1 MRKRLTKIDKKI
13 HKTQKSLQFTA
24 KSDIMLLAT
33 QLKGVY
39 TMSIRLSSEVKSLI
53 KEMVSTIGEYELE
66 MLNSLVLFNVLLTNQ
81 FFSDLCGT
89 SSKCEAEHI
98 IDCSEKMMDSKQF
111 NEEEVKTEKEKTIFD
126 ACLTEAEVEVEN
138 QQEIHYSQSL
148 ADVFAYAALMVQ
160 DEKRAEVTWE
170 DIVISF
176 MENMS
181 DEMKEL
187 LGYYG
192 TNIATL
198 KENFESAIAVTESE
212 TFVIPPSLLGC
223 VRILNLKFMNGE
235 PSEILGRDKECQ
247 EIWRTMMKK
256 TKRNVILIG
265 RPGVGKSSIV
275 YKITSDIVNG
285 KCPQQ
290 FNGYIVL
297 ELDVNNLIAGTTL
310 RGQAEARYADLTNL
324 INIYNN
330 LILFIDEVHMII
342 GAGAASGEKLDF
354 SNALKPILAGD
365 RAIVIGATTDEEYA
379 QTFGMEGALKRRFHN
394 VVVKEPKTTEVYD
407 MLRESIKQLEAF
419 HGVKISKKMVEM
431 IIFYS
436 SCFNYNT
443 SNPDRTKDL
452 IDLAMVTAKM
462 NGKERVD
469 RDCIMKNFGANFE
482 EFHKMPKAMVQETA
496 YHEVGHFVVSRFSG
510 RLVDEDTTA
519 ISIIPA
525 EGYLGVN
532 ALDAT
537 NITPNTDRGYF
548 IDKIASLLAGRIAEQ
563 MFMKSTNNSGASNDL
578 ERATKIAYDMVA
590 RYGMTKRI
598 GNNQIFLNEKRYQMQ
613 TPEVTTKINKEVQNI
628 IEEAQ
633 ARATQILQDNSEL
646 VRELERELESKGLMS
661 KKELDTII
669 QKHQES
675 QTVTV

>member
-1 MRKRLTKIDKKI
+1 
-13 HKTQKSLQFTA
+13 
-24 KSDIMLLAT
+24 
-33 QLKGVY
+33 
-39 TMSIRLSSEVKSLI
+39 
-53 KEMVSTIGEYELE
+53 
-66 MLNSLVLFNVLLTNQ
+66 
-81 FFSDLCGT
+81 
-89 SSKCEAEHI
+89 
-98 IDCSEKMMDSKQF
+98 
-111 NEEEVKTEKEKTIFD
+111 
-126 ACLTEAEVEVEN
+126 
-138 QQEIHYSQSL
+138 
-148 ADVFAYAALMVQ
+148 
-160 DEKRAEVTWE
+160 
-170 DIVISF
+170 
-176 MENMS
+176 
-181 DEMKEL
+181 
-187 LGYYG
+187 
-192 TNIATL
+192 
-198 KENFESAIAVTESE
+198 
-212 TFVIPPSLLGC
+212 
-223 VRILNLKFMNGE
+223 
-235 PSEILGRDKECQ
+235 
-247 EIWRTMMKK
+247 
-256 TKRNVILIG
+256 
-265 RPGVGKSSIV
+265 
-275 YKITSDIVNG
+275 
-285 KCPQQ
+285 
-290 FNGYIVL
+290 
-297 ELDVNNLIAGTTL
+297 
-310 RGQAEARYADLTNL
+310 
-324 INIYNN
+324 
-330 LILFIDEVHMII
+330 
-342 GAGAASGEKLDF
+342 
-354 SNALKPILAGD
+354 
-365 RAIVIGATTDEEYA
+365 
-379 QTFGMEGALKRRFHN
+379 
-394 VVVKEPKTTEVYD
+394 
-407 MLRESIKQLEAF
+407 
-419 HGVKISKKMVEM
+419 MVEM

-482 EFHKMPKAMVQETA
+482 EFHKMPKDMVQETA

-633 ARATQILQDNSEL
+633 ARATKILQDNSEL